1 MPICVDF
8 TATDEYT
15 DVEFSCFSSQVPICV
30 DFTATDEYTDVEFS
44 CFSSQVPICVDFT
57 ATDVQ
62 LQEYPLPRKS
72 FT

>member
-1 MPICVDF
+1 MNIRMLVDFTHRCLDF

-15 DVEFSCFSSQVPICV
+15 DVDFSCFSSQM
-30 DFTATDEYTDVEFS
+30 
-44 CFSSQVPICVDFT
+44 PICVDFT